1 MRSFLEFLNEKERT
15 AQSKLTEHLLYEA
28 EEKDDAEIEKSFK
41 FDSGNGEVEMH
52 SKKDDK
58 GKMHYYK
65 KENGKEVEIDKK
77 EFDKGADYKEK
88 DIERARQ
95 LKQKAEDEQREFA
108 KKAREEALKSKD
120 NSEKSEPSEAKKAWD
135 GMLDRVANA
144 DNIFGKI
151 IGHTGKILTGLV
163 AGAVGFATGKL
174 KNDDLNTDVVAAQLA
189 NLDMMFKD
197 NADKL
202 TELSDDEKEAL
213 EDTREDLNK
222 AMRAVVDENGEP
234 VPLSEREKILKG
246 NMSDDEWEEWKQ
258 KHADSFNRMK
268 DTEGFDAFG
277 DLSELTDE
285 QLEKVNAYKDEMNKR
300 AHNKTANDI
309 VEETQKKRAEEMSDY
324 QKELENIKNE
334 RKSEEES
341 LDNYKK
347 DIDNKQKELDNIKRE
362 NGESR
367 KAFRARKAK
376 LQRELNDAQETY
388 EKKSD
393 EVKEKYDDKEKEA
406 RENHK
411 KRRQEIQKE
420 HNEKMK
426 EAGFETLDEL
436 QKAATK
442 HKETAKK
449 SEPETDDE
457 TDKKNSDESEGEKS
471 DETEEDEPQDTD
483 ERTDNDDDLE
493 NEKFGTNKDGKI
505 TIDDKGK
512 DPRKIYKQRTYKRG
526 DKTFKTK
533 SYYSKKGI
541 PISKEEF
548 QQRLEAYEK
557 KQKSG
562 SNNESL
568 GNYLKVRILNENL
581 TIDKYLTNTLE

>member
-15 AQSKLTEHLLYEA
+15 AQSKLTEHLLYET
-28 EEKDDAEIEKSFK
+28 EEKDDTEIEKSFK

-52 SKKDDK
+52 SKKDEN
-58 GKMHYYK
+58 GKMHYFK

-77 EFDKGADYKEK
+77 EFDKGAEYKEK

-95 LKQKAEDEQREFA
+95 LKQKAEDEERELA
-108 KKAREEALKSKD
+108 KKAREEALKEKD
-120 NSEKSEPSEAKKAWD
+120 KSEKSEPSEAKKAWD
-135 GMLDRVANA
+135 GMLDKVANA
-144 DNIFGKI
+144 DNIFGQI

-163 AGAVGFATGKL
+163 AGAVGFAAGKL
-174 KNDDLNTDVVAAQLA
+174 KNDDIDTDILSAQIA

-222 AMRAVVDENGEP
+222 AMRAVVDEKGKP

-277 DLSELTDE
+277 DLSELSNE

-300 AHNKTANDI
+300 AHNKAANDI
-309 VEETQKKRAEEMSDY
+309 VEETQKKRSEEMSDY

-334 RKSEEES
+334 RKSEEEG

-347 DIDNKQKELDNIKRE
+347 DIDNKQKELENIKKE
-362 NGESR
+362 DGESDD
-367 KAFRARKAK
+367 AFNARKEK
-376 LQRELNDAQETY
+376 LQRELNDYKETY

-393 EVKEKYDDKEKEA
+393 DIKEKYDGKEKEA

-436 QKAATK
+436 QKAAEK
-442 HKETAKK
+442 HKETTK
-449 SEPETDDE
+449 SEPETD
-457 TDKKNSDESEGEKS
+457 NESGEEKS

-557 KQKSG
+557 KQKSA
-562 SNNESL
+562 SKNEGL
-568 GNYLKVRILNENL
+568 GKYLKVRLLNENL